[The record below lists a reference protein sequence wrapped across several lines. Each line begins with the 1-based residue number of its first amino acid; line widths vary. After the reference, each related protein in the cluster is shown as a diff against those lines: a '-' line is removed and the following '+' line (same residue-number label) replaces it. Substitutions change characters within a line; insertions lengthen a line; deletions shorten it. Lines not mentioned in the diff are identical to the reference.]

1 MAKPIINFPEAP
13 LLDRGLLLEQIER
26 FEVADG
32 RWLIEGV
39 TWEPRVCGRDV
50 EIVAAYEGACT
61 DDFFSDDPLP
71 LCEEYVEQLP
81 FVVKDR
87 LQGATL
93 ELLAEGE
100 IAAQLA
106 ARWREMLSW
115 IFANTLV
122 SQVSGMLTLPSEAT
136 EPAGISFGTAATP
149 LYNALANI
157 ESEFAER
164 MYSRSGV
171 IFLPPGLIGNAMD
184 TYGVEW
190 RDGSYRTPVG
200 NRIIVDPGF
209 YNADAPT
216 GETASGDAEDWV
228 YASGPVY
235 YQASTAQFDEARAGR
250 VGVTDRNLI
259 NAFAQSSGIM
269 VFDPCPVTA
278 VLTSYDPE

>member
-1 MAKPIINFPEAP
+1 
-13 LLDRGLLLEQIER
+13 
-26 FEVADG
+26 
-32 RWLIEGV
+32 
-39 TWEPRVCGRDV
+39 
-50 EIVAAYEGACT
+50 
-61 DDFFSDDPLP
+61 
-71 LCEEYVEQLP
+71 
-81 FVVKDR
+81 
-87 LQGATL
+87 
-93 ELLAEGE
+93 
-100 IAAQLA
+100 
-106 ARWREMLSW
+106 
-115 IFANTLV
+115 
-122 SQVSGMLTLPSEAT
+122 LPSEAT

-171 IFLPPGLIGNAMD
+171 IFLPPGLIGTAIA

-190 RDGSYRTPVG
+190 RNGSYRTPVG

-259 NAFAQSSGIM
+259 NAFGQSSGIM